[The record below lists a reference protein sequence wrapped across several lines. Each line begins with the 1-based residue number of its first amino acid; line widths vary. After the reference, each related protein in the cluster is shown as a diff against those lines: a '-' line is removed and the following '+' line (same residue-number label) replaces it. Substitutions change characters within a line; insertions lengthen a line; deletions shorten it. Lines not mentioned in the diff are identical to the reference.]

1 VQKTLPNGGTVQQ
14 GAGRQ
19 VRWLPSTGGS
29 GTGATGRLS
38 SSEKR
43 NTRTFQLPDP
53 AHPTIGSND
62 GLRCICFF
70 KPGGALL
77 RI

>member
-19 VRWLPSTGGS
+19 V
-29 GTGATGRLS
+29 RLS

-53 AHPTIGSND
+53 AHPTVGSND